1 MACINWDTR
10 SPGHLMFLI
19 DQSSSMNLCN
29 TEGRSRAEVVALA
42 IQSAIIDC
50 VNGCISGT
58 QIKNRLFITIIGYG
72 GSDAPNAK
80 IIKEDWVGNYVA
92 ELQDVKK
99 NGGLFIPI
107 EANGSAPLSKAFD
120 LATECLETWINVCQE
135 KIEEGI
141 YSDIPAPI
149 VINITDGEPFDG
161 EPDAEAR
168 AEMSAQ
174 KLKSLKVLSNNVTLY
189 NVYISDEGD
198 EVLFPKCNEIPRDC
212 HVSKFYFEIS
222 SKIYNNVPNIQ
233 VGSFGEQIHKNA
245 KCLALNIRTESIVT
259 FITSLCSTNICFG
272 SSCRPVRTSSVES
285 GQNNAKLDLE
295 KVANDV
301 RTQGGQGTGTMSEL
315 VFNPATGEFETVAQG
330 SATSGS
336 NMIVTE
342 MTKEGFARTLHPS
355 QSKRCSHEPTI
366 WNRDNHI
373 KTNTPSFWSRLFS
386 KKNRPKSVYSS
397 VFAPAEVAH
406 KQHVIV
412 QVYLHLQEETE
423 KVKEL
428 ATEADKNA
436 ERRGYEPLEFKLKKG
451 DNVEIELNIN
461 GNTLL
466 YNSRKSVTWQGSFV
480 KRSFDYLISSDIDV
494 YELSCSVNVF
504 VNGAV
509 AGEMIFI
516 TNIVDTPRKLNTNII
531 AKPTKK
537 LFISYSHKDIK
548 SAERIAK
555 IHEAL
560 GIDVFFD
567 KHRLKAGYIYSE
579 EISRFIQAADTFV
592 LCWSENA
599 AESDYVEKE
608 RKEALSLA
616 YPQTK
621 PREQASLRIHPYN
634 IEPHATPPADMI
646 EHYHFEEL

>member
-1 MACINWDTR
+1 MACINWGTR

-29 TEGRSRAEVVALA
+29 TEGRSRAEVVAMA

-92 ELQDVKK
+92 QLQDVKN

-161 EPDAEAR
+161 EPDAGAR

-174 KLKSLKVLSNNVTLY
+174 KLKSLKVLSNNVTLF

-212 HVSKFYFEIS
+212 HVSKFYFRIS
-222 SKIYNNVPNIQ
+222 SNIYNNVPNIH
-233 VGSFGEQIHKNA
+233 VGSYGGQIHKNA

-272 SSCRPVRTSSVES
+272 SSCRSVRTSSVES
-285 GQNNAKLDLE
+285 GQNNTKLDLE

-301 RTQGGQGTGTMSEL
+301 RTQSGQFQGSMSEL
-315 VFNPATGEFETVAQG
+315 VFNPTYGEFETRQIG
-330 SATSGS
+330 SDSS
-336 NMIVTE
+336 MSVTE
-342 MTKEGFARTLHPS
+342 MTSEGFVGPHHSS
-355 QSKRCSHEPTI
+355 QSRRCSHEPTI

-373 KTNTPSFWSRLFS
+373 KTDTPSFWSRLFS

-406 KQHVIV
+406 RQHMMV
-412 QVYLHLQEETE
+412 QVYFHLQEETE

-436 ERRGYEPLEFKLKKG
+436 ERRGYEPLEVKLKKG
-451 DNVEIELNIN
+451 DNVEIELSIN

-480 KRSFDYLISSDIDV
+480 KRSFDYLVPSDIDV

-504 VNGAV
+504 VNGAI
-509 AGEMIFI
+509 AGEMLFI
-516 TNIVDTPRKLNTNII
+516 TNIVDTPGQLNTNII

-560 GIDVFFD
+560 GIDIFFD

-579 EISRFIQAADTFV
+579 EISRFIQTADTFV

>member
-1 MACINWDTR
+1 MACINWGTR
-10 SPGHLMFLI
+10 SPGHLIFLI

-29 TEGRSRAEVVALA
+29 TEGRSRAEVVAMA

-107 EANGSAPLSKAFD
+107 EANGYAPLSKAFD

-135 KIEEGI
+135 KIEEGL

-174 KLKSLKVLSNNVTLY
+174 KLKSLKVLSNNVTLF

-212 HVSKFYFEIS
+212 HVSKFYFGIS
-222 SKIYNNVPNIQ
+222 SNIYNNVPNIH
-233 VGSFGEQIHKNA
+233 VESYGGKIHKNA
-245 KCLALNIRTESIVT
+245 KCLALNIRTGSIVS

-272 SSCRPVRTSSVES
+272 SSCNPVSTSSVES
-285 GQNNAKLDLE
+285 GQNNSKLDLE

-301 RTQGGQGTGTMSEL
+301 RTQSGQFRDSMSEL
-315 VFNPATGEFETVAQG
+315 VFNPTSGEFETRQI
-330 SATSGS
+330 GS
-336 NMIVTE
+336 NSSMLVTE
-342 MTKEGFARTLHPS
+342 MASDGFAETPDSS
-355 QSKRCSHEPTI
+355 QSKRCRHEPTI
-366 WNRDNHI
+366 WNRDNY
-373 KTNTPSFWSRLFS
+373 TNTVPPSFWSRLFS

-397 VFAPAEVAH
+397 VFAPAEVACN
-406 KQHVIV
+406 QHVIV
-412 QVYLHLQEETE
+412 QVYLHLQEEAE
-423 KVKEL
+423 HVKEL

-436 ERRGYEPLEFKLKKG
+436 ERRGYEPLEVKLKKG

-480 KRSFDYLISSDIDV
+480 KRSFDYIIPSDIDV

-579 EISRFIQAADTFV
+579 EISRFIQTADTFV

>member
-1 MACINWDTR
+1 MAYINWGTK

-29 TEGRSRAEVVALA
+29 TEGRSRAEIVAMA

-80 IIKEDWVGNYVA
+80 IIKEDWVGNFVA
-92 ELQDVKK
+92 ELQDVKN

-135 KIEEGI
+135 KIAEGI

-149 VINITDGEPFDG
+149 VINITDSEPFDG
-161 EPDAEAR
+161 EPDAGAR

-174 KLKSLKVLSNNVTLY
+174 KLKSLKVLSNNVTLF

-212 HVSKFYFEIS
+212 HVSKFYFRIS
-222 SKIYNNVPNIQ
+222 SNIYNNVPNIH
-233 VGSFGEQIHKNA
+233 VGSYGRQIHKNA

-272 SSCRPVRTSSVES
+272 SSCSSVES
-285 GQNNAKLDLE
+285 GQNNAKLDLK

-301 RTQGGQGTGTMSEL
+301 RTQSGQFQGSMSEL
-315 VFNPATGEFETVAQG
+315 VFNPTSGEFETRQIGYG
-330 SATSGS
+330 SPVL
-336 NMIVTE
+336 VTE
-342 MTKEGFARTLHPS
+342 MIYDEYFDFGSDHSS
-355 QSKRCSHEPTI
+355 QSRRCSHEPTI

-373 KTNTPSFWSRLFS
+373 KTDMPSFWSRLFS

-406 KQHVIV
+406 RQHMMV
-412 QVYLHLQEETE
+412 QVYFHLQEETE

-436 ERRGYEPLEFKLKKG
+436 ERRGYEPLEIKLKKG
-451 DNVEIELNIN
+451 DNVEIELSIN

-480 KRSFDYLISSDIDV
+480 KRSFDYLVPSDIDV

-504 VNGAV
+504 VNGAIV
-509 AGEMIFI
+509 GEMLFI
-516 TNIVDTPRKLNTNII
+516 TNIVDTPGQLNTNII

-579 EISRFIQAADTFV
+579 EISRFIQTADTFV

>member
-1 MACINWDTR
+1 MACINWGTR

-29 TEGRSRAEVVALA
+29 TEGRSRAEVVAMA

-92 ELQDVKK
+92 QLQDVKN

-107 EANGSAPLSKAFD
+107 EANGYAPLSKAFD

-135 KIEEGI
+135 KKEEGI

-161 EPDAEAR
+161 EPDAKGR

-174 KLKSLKVLSNNVTLY
+174 KLKSLIVSSGNVILF

-198 EVLFPKCNEIPRDC
+198 EVLFPKRDEIPRDC
-212 HVSKFYFEIS
+212 YVSEFYFGIS
-222 SKIYNNVPNIQ
+222 SNISNNVSNIHAESY
-233 VGSFGEQIHKNA
+233 GGQIHKDA
-245 KCLALNIRTESIVT
+245 KCLALKIRTESIVQ
-259 FITSLCSTNICFG
+259 FITSLCSANICFG
-272 SSCRPVRTSSVES
+272 SGCSIVRTSSVEVEK
-285 GQNNAKLDLE
+285 NNTSFDLE
-295 KVANDV
+295 KIANDV
-301 RTQGGQGTGTMSEL
+301 RTQSGQFQGSMSEL
-315 VFNPATGEFETVAQG
+315 VFNPTSGEFEMRQFDSDSSMSVLEL
-330 SATSGS
+330 TS
-336 NMIVTE
+336 
-342 MTKEGFARTLHPS
+342 EGFAGPPDSSH
-355 QSKRCSHEPTI
+355 SKRCSHEPTI

-373 KTNTPSFWSRLFS
+373 NTVPPSFWSHLFG
-386 KKNRPKSVYSS
+386 KKNKPHKVYSS
-397 VFAPAEVAH
+397 VFAPAEVAR

-436 ERRGYEPLEFKLKKG
+436 ERRGYEPLEVKLKKG
-451 DNVEIELNIN
+451 DNVEIELSIN

-480 KRSFDYLISSDIDV
+480 KRSFDYLVPSDIDV

-504 VNGAV
+504 VNGAI
-509 AGEMIFI
+509 AGEMLFI
-516 TNIVDTPRKLNTNII
+516 TNIVDTPGQLNTNII

-579 EISRFIQAADTFV
+579 EISRFIQTADTFV

-616 YPQTK
+616 YPQIK

>member
-1 MACINWDTR
+1 MACINWGTR
-10 SPGHLMFLI
+10 TPGHLMFLI

-29 TEGRSRAEVVALA
+29 TEGRSRAEVVAMA

-92 ELQDVKK
+92 ELQDVK
-99 NGGLFIPI
+99 NHGGLFIPI

-135 KIEEGI
+135 KIAEGI

-149 VINITDGEPFDG
+149 VINITDSEPFDG

-174 KLKSLKVLSNNVTLY
+174 KLKSLKVLSNNVTLF

-212 HVSKFYFEIS
+212 HVSKFYFRIS
-222 SKIYNNVPNIQ
+222 SNIYNNVPNIH
-233 VGSFGEQIHKNA
+233 VGSYGGQIHKNS

-272 SSCRPVRTSSVES
+272 SSCRSVRTSSVES
-285 GQNNAKLDLE
+285 GQNNTKLDLE

-301 RTQGGQGTGTMSEL
+301 RTQSGQFQSSMSEP
-315 VFNPATGEFETVAQG
+315 VFNPTSGEFETRQIG
-330 SATSGS
+330 SDSS
-336 NMIVTE
+336 MSVTE
-342 MTKEGFARTLHPS
+342 MTSEGFVGPHHSS
-355 QSKRCSHEPTI
+355 QSRRCSHEPTI

-373 KTNTPSFWSRLFS
+373 KTDTLSFWSRLFS

-406 KQHVIV
+406 RQHMMV
-412 QVYLHLQEETE
+412 QVYFHLQEETE

-436 ERRGYEPLEFKLKKG
+436 ERRGYEPLEVKLKKG
-451 DNVEIELNIN
+451 DNVEIELSIN

-466 YNSRKSVTWQGSFV
+466 YNSCKSVTWQGAFV
-480 KRSFDYLISSDIDV
+480 KRSFDYLVPSDIDV

-504 VNGAV
+504 VNGAI
-509 AGEMIFI
+509 AGEMLFI
-516 TNIVDTPRKLNTNII
+516 TNIVDTPGQLNTNII

-579 EISRFIQAADTFV
+579 EISRFIQTADTFV

>member
-1 MACINWDTR
+1 MAYINWGTK

-29 TEGRSRAEVVALA
+29 TEGRSRAEIVAMA

-80 IIKEDWVGNYVA
+80 IIKEDWVGNFVA
-92 ELQDVKK
+92 ELQDVKN

-135 KIEEGI
+135 KIAEGI

-149 VINITDGEPFDG
+149 VINITDSEPFDG
-161 EPDAEAR
+161 EPDAGAR

-174 KLKSLKVLSNNVTLY
+174 KLKSLKVLSNNVTLF

-212 HVSKFYFEIS
+212 HVSKFYFRIS
-222 SKIYNNVPNIQ
+222 SNIYNNVPNIH
-233 VGSFGEQIHKNA
+233 VGSYGRQIHKNA

-259 FITSLCSTNICFG
+259 FITSLCSTNIYFG
-272 SSCRPVRTSSVES
+272 SSCSSVES
-285 GQNNAKLDLE
+285 GQNNAKLDLK

-301 RTQGGQGTGTMSEL
+301 RTQSGQFQGSMSEL
-315 VFNPATGEFETVAQG
+315 VFNPTSGEFETRQIGYG
-330 SATSGS
+330 SPVL
-336 NMIVTE
+336 VTE
-342 MTKEGFARTLHPS
+342 MSCEEYFDPCEEYFDHSS
-355 QSKRCSHEPTI
+355 QSRRCSHEPTI

-373 KTNTPSFWSRLFS
+373 KTDMPSFWSRLFS

-406 KQHVIV
+406 RQHMMV
-412 QVYLHLQEETE
+412 QVYFHLQEETE

-436 ERRGYEPLEFKLKKG
+436 ERRGYEPLEIKLKKG
-451 DNVEIELNIN
+451 DNVEIELSIN

-480 KRSFDYLISSDIDV
+480 KRSFDYLVPSDIDV

-504 VNGAV
+504 VNGAIV
-509 AGEMIFI
+509 GEMLFI
-516 TNIVDTPRKLNTNII
+516 TNIVDTPGQLNTNII

-579 EISRFIQAADTFV
+579 EISRFIQTADTFV

>member
-1 MACINWDTR
+1 MACINWGTR
-10 SPGHLMFLI
+10 SPGHLIFLI

-29 TEGRSRAEVVALA
+29 TEGRSRAEVVAMA

-92 ELQDVKK
+92 ELQDVKN
-99 NGGLFIPI
+99 NGGLFVPI

-135 KIEEGI
+135 KKEEGI

-149 VINITDGEPFDG
+149 VINITDSEPFDG

-174 KLKSLKVLSNNVTLY
+174 KLKSLRVSSNNVTLF

-198 EVLFPKCNEIPRDC
+198 EVLFPKCNEIPMDC
-212 HVSKFYFEIS
+212 HVSKFYFGIS
-222 SKIYNNVPNIQ
+222 SNIYNNVPNIH
-233 VGSFGEQIHKNA
+233 VGSYGGQIHKNV

-272 SSCRPVRTSSVES
+272 SSCKPVRTSSVES
-285 GQNNAKLDLE
+285 GQNNTKLDLE

-301 RTQGGQGTGTMSEL
+301 RTLSGQFQGSMSEL
-315 VFNPATGEFETVAQG
+315 VFNPTSGEFETRQI
-330 SATSGS
+330 GS
-336 NMIVTE
+336 NSSMSVTE
-342 MTKEGFARTLHPS
+342 MTTEGFAGPPHSS

-366 WNRDNHI
+366 WNCDNNHLDTV
-373 KTNTPSFWSRLFS
+373 KPSLWSRLFS
-386 KKNRPKSVYSS
+386 KKNRLQSVYTS
-397 VFAPAEVAH
+397 VFALAEVAR

-423 KVKEL
+423 KVKER

-436 ERRGYEPLEFKLKKG
+436 ERRGYEPLEVKLKKG

-466 YNSRKSVTWQGSFV
+466 YNSRKSLTWQGSFV
-480 KRSFDYLISSDIDV
+480 KRSFDYLIPSDLDV
-494 YELSCSVNVF
+494 YELSCSVNIF
-504 VNGAV
+504 VNGAI
-509 AGEMIFI
+509 AGELIFI
-516 TNIVDTPRKLNTNII
+516 TSIVDSPRALNTNII

-579 EISRFIQAADTFV
+579 EISKFIQTADTFV

>member
-1 MACINWDTR
+1 MSQNKTVIPGLSPQNFPKDASNLYACSFSKITDNSSTESANMLETDEKSCPLSAFNGTKEDHSVVGFLYSISRNGKGEYWPLCLGDNTIGR
-10 SPGHLMFLI
+10 SP
-19 DQSSSMNLCN
+19 
-29 TEGRSRAEVVALA
+29 
-42 IQSAIIDC
+42 
-50 VNGCISGT
+50 
-58 QIKNRLFITIIGYG
+58 
-72 GSDAPNAK
+72 
-80 IIKEDWVGNYVA
+80 
-92 ELQDVKK
+92 
-99 NGGLFIPI
+99 
-107 EANGSAPLSKAFD
+107 
-120 LATECLETWINVCQE
+120 
-135 KIEEGI
+135 
-141 YSDIPAPI
+141 
-149 VINITDGEPFDG
+149 
-161 EPDAEAR
+161 
-168 AEMSAQ
+168 
-174 KLKSLKVLSNNVTLY
+174 
-189 NVYISDEGD
+189 
-198 EVLFPKCNEIPRDC
+198 
-212 HVSKFYFEIS
+212 S
-222 SKIYNNVPNIQ
+222 SKIQLNEASVSNEHAILRIRKDNRTQKLI
-233 VGSFGEQIHKNA
+233 
-245 KCLALNIRTESIVT
+245 ALVQDKG
-259 FITSLCSTNICFG
+259 STNGTLINNNDIGFDIHECINGDVLTIGISYRLVVILINVLDYGLSISEDFIDYKLENG
-272 SSCRPVRTSSVES
+272 NFNIPFSDSTGPGLENASSNNCQLHRDSGTTNIDDLDTVADNVRCDSQE
-285 GQNNAKLDLE
+285 N
-295 KVANDV
+295 
-301 RTQGGQGTGTMSEL
+301 MSEL
-315 VFNPATGEFETVAQG
+315 VFNPLSGEFETTHIDLG
-330 SATSGS
+330 TTLS
-336 NMIVTE
+336 VTE
-342 MTKEGFARTLHPS
+342 MTGVGFAGPS
-355 QSKRCSHEPTI
+355 DAIHNEYHSHEPI
-366 WNRDNHI
+366 PWYKESNKRSSG
-373 KTNTPSFWSRLFS
+373 KTSFWSRLFG
-386 KKNRPKSVYSS
+386 KKDKQHSVYSS
-397 VFAPAEVAH
+397 VFAPAEVSY
-406 KQHVIV
+406 KQHLIV
-412 QVYLHLQEETE
+412 QVYLHLKEETE

-428 ATEADKNA
+428 AFEADKST
-436 ERRGYEPLEFKLKKG
+436 ERRGYEPLEVKLKKG

-461 GNTLL
+461 GNSLL

-579 EISRFIQAADTFV
+579 EISRFIQTADTFV

>member
-1 MACINWDTR
+1 MACINWGTR
-10 SPGHLMFLI
+10 SPGHLIFLI

-29 TEGRSRAEVVALA
+29 TEGRSRAEVVAMA

-92 ELQDVKK
+92 ELQDVKN

-107 EANGSAPLSKAFD
+107 EANGYAPLSKAFD

-161 EPDAEAR
+161 ESDAEAR

-174 KLKSLKVLSNNVTLY
+174 KLKSLKVLSNNVTLF

-212 HVSKFYFEIS
+212 HVSKFYFGIS
-222 SKIYNNVPNIQ
+222 SNIYNNVPNIH
-233 VGSFGEQIHKNA
+233 VESYGGKIHKNA
-245 KCLALNIRTESIVT
+245 KCLALNIRTESIVS

-272 SSCRPVRTSSVES
+272 SSCNPVSTSSVES
-285 GQNNAKLDLE
+285 GQNNSKLDLE

-301 RTQGGQGTGTMSEL
+301 RTQSGQFRDSMSEL
-315 VFNPATGEFETVAQG
+315 VFNPTTGEFETRQI
-330 SATSGS
+330 GS
-336 NMIVTE
+336 NSSMLVTE
-342 MTKEGFARTLHPS
+342 MESDGFAEPPDSS

-366 WNRDNHI
+366 WNRDNY
-373 KTNTPSFWSRLFS
+373 TNTVPPSFWSRLFS

-397 VFAPAEVAH
+397 VFAPAEVACN
-406 KQHVIV
+406 QHVIV
-412 QVYLHLQEETE
+412 QVYLHLQEEAE
-423 KVKEL
+423 HVKEL

-436 ERRGYEPLEFKLKKG
+436 ERRGYEPLEVKLRKG

-480 KRSFDYLISSDIDV
+480 KRSFDYIIPSDIDV

-516 TNIVDTPRKLNTNII
+516 TNIVDAPRKLNTNII

-548 SAERIAK
+548 SAEKIAK

-579 EISRFIQAADTFV
+579 EISRFIQTADTFV